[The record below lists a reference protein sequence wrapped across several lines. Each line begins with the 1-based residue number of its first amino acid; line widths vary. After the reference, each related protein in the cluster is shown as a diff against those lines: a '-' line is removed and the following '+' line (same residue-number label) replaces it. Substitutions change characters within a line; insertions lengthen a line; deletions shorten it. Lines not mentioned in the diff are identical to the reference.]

1 MTARCVCAWLLLI
14 LLPLAPASAV
24 RAQSAASGSSSFD
37 RSVRPPAGPTPEFD
51 LPDVERRT
59 LSNGVELWLVP
70 RQGIP
75 MVSIRLLLDAGV
87 STEPP
92 SRSGLASLTAAML
105 VEGTRTRTVM
115 QIADELAYLA
125 ATLTAGAGQDSTAV
139 AMTTL
144 SRNLEPA
151 LQLLAD
157 VVINPS
163 FPESEWPR
171 VQDQRL
177 DSLLQALDQPT
188 TLANRAFARQVY
200 GPGHPL
206 GRSPD
211 GTPAAVKGL
220 TPETLREFHRWR
232 YRPESAHLIA
242 VGDFRPD
249 RIAGIL
255 EKSFAGWKGPEGLAP
270 GFGGSTSSSTP
281 PQTRLV
287 LVDKPGAAQSEI
299 RIGHVGV
306 TRNHPDYFPLLV
318 MNTILG
324 GQFSSRINLNLR
336 EDKGYTYGARS
347 AFEMGRQA
355 GPFVAS
361 GGVETSVTRESV
373 VEFMRELQDIRSGR
387 PVTAA
392 EVKFAK
398 TSLVRREPLTMETNT
413 QIVGRLQDVVLYGL
427 PADYYETFT
436 RRIEEV
442 TPDEVNRAA
451 REHLQPERSVI
462 VVVGDRK
469 VVEKGLRELP
479 YPVELMTAEEVTR

>member
-1 MTARCVCAWLLLI
+1 MMTRRQNVPLSALLAI
-14 LLPLAPASAV
+14 LTL
-24 RAQSAASGSSSFD
+24 ASGSTVGAQSGPPSFD
-37 RSVRPPAGPTPEFD
+37 RSVRPPAGPTPKFD
-51 LPDVERRT
+51 LPDVQRRT

-70 RQGIP
+70 RDGIP
-75 MVSIRLLLDAGV
+75 MVSVRLLLDAGA
-87 STEPP
+87 STEPA
-92 SRSGLASLTAAML
+92 SRSGLASLAAAML
-105 VEGTRTRTVM
+105 VEGTRTRSSV
-115 QIADELAYLA
+115 QIAEELAYLA
-125 ATLTAGAGQDSTAV
+125 ATLTTGAGLDSTAV

-151 LQLLAD
+151 LQLMAD

-177 DSLLQALDQPT
+177 DSLLQALDQPA
-188 TLANRAFARQVY
+188 TLATRAFARQIY
-200 GPGHPL
+200 GAEHAL

-211 GTPAAVKGL
+211 GTPAAVKSL
-220 TPETLREFHRWR
+220 TPEVLRQFHQER
-232 YRPESAHLIA
+232 YLPRSAHLIA
-242 VGDFRPD
+242 VGDFTPD
-249 RIAGIL
+249 RMVSML
-255 EKSFAGWKGPEGLAP
+255 ERAFGAWKGSTAP
-270 GFGGSTSSSTP
+270 QVSPAAGP
-281 PQTRLV
+281 PPPAQARLV

-306 TRNHPDYFPLLV
+306 PRNHPDYFPLLV

-361 GGVETSVTRESV
+361 GGVATNVTRESV
-373 VEFMRELQDIRSGR
+373 VEFMKELRDIRSDR

-392 EVKFAK
+392 EVEFAK
-398 TSLVRREPLTMETNT
+398 TSLVRREPLTMETNG
-413 QIVGRLQDVVLYGL
+413 QIVARLQDVVLYDL
-427 PADYYETFT
+427 PTDYYETYT
-436 RRIEEV
+436 RRIEGV
-442 TPDEVNRAA
+442 TVADVNRVA
-451 REHLQPERSVI
+451 REHLQPDRAVI
-462 VVVGDRK
+462 VVVGDRQ

-479 YPVELMTAEEVTR
+479 YPVELLEADAVTR